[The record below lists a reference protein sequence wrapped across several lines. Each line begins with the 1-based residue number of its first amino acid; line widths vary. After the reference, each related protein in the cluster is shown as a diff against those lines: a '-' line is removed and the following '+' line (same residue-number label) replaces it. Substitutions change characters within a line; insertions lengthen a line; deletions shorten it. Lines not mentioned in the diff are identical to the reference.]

1 MSDEELS
8 RKVKHYEN
16 IERIGGKLII
26 VMIIALFLAAFLQD
40 NFLIVFGL
48 IAFIVLLMFLLPMRA
63 EGKKNALLTQQLG
76 SFFYGELARMFGPAP
91 KSRRCPLTKRS

>member
-1 MSDEELS
+1 MNKNKPTETGFEKMSDEELS

-40 NFLIVFGL
+40 NVLIVLGL
-48 IAFIVLLMFLLPMRA
+48 IAFIVLLMFLLPWRKRNIKELTHEYFM
-63 EGKKNALLTQQLG
+63 KNVNTKSLG
-76 SFFYGELARMFGPAP
+76 FR
-91 KSRRCPLTKRS
+91 